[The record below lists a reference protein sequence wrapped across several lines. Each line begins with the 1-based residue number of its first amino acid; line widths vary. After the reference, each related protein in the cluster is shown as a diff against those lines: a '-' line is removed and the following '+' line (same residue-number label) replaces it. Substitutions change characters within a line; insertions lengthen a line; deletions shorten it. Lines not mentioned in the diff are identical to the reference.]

1 VGRGQVALRIMAVRT
16 SVGRTLVA
24 ARREGGWVRVGAR
37 LAVAG
42 TDHAWEVRGAAYLPP
57 EEREAGHLGLT
68 LAPLGHEAPLRP
80 GMRLVEV

>member
-1 VGRGQVALRIMAVRT
+1 VGSGAIALRIMAVRT
-16 SVGRTLVA
+16 AAGRTLVA
-24 ARREGGWVRVGAR
+24 ARREGGEVRVGAR

-42 TDHAWEVRGAAYLPP
+42 TGHAWEVRGAAYLPP

-80 GMRLVEV
+80 GALLVEG